1 MTQHRETESLNALL
15 RSLAQSL
22 QRLTQQETDLTE
34 LDRALELSRE
44 LHERMA
50 ILRYRVID
58 EWEEEPGNQGTREP
72 ENQGSREAGNEGR
85 EEPDHQGTRQPGNE
99 GREEPGNEGTA
110 RGFDRPFLFSFGAAS
125 PTSKIASEAKSEDD
139 DASTAVAE
147 KPAVLQEDAVAEEQP
162 LSTVDATPSNDDVMS
177 LAERLQLAPLK
188 RLTDAMG
195 INDRVRFASDLFESD
210 MSAFLAGCKQI
221 EDCQTASEA
230 ILLAKSLAEEGID
243 WSVEKGSPH
252 DFLMLV
258 TRLFLAD
265 SGR

>member
-34 LDRALELSRE
+34 IDRALELSRE

-72 ENQGSREAGNEGR
+72 ENQA
-85 EEPDHQGTRQPGNE
+85 TRQPGNE
-99 GREEPGNEGTA
+99 GREEPGNEGSA

-147 KPAVLQEDAVAEEQP
+147 KPAVLHEDAVAEEQP

>member
-34 LDRALELSRE
+34 IDRALELSRE

-58 EWEEEPGNQGTREP
+58 EWEEEPENQGSREPRNQGTREP
-72 ENQGSREAGNEGR
+72 ENQGTKEAENKGA
-85 EEPDHQGTRQPGNE
+85 
-99 GREEPGNEGTA
+99 A
-110 RGFDRPFLFSFGAAS
+110 RGFDRPFLFSFGTAS
-125 PTSKIASEAKSEDD
+125 QTSKIASEPKSEDD

-177 LAERLQLAPLK
+177 LAEQLQLAPLK

>member
-58 EWEEEPGNQGTREP
+58 EWEGELGNEGTREP
-72 ENQGSREAGNEGR
+72 ENQA
-85 EEPDHQGTRQPGNE
+85 TRQPGNE
-99 GREEPGNEGTA
+99 GREEPGNEGSA

-147 KPAVLQEDAVAEEQP
+147 KPAVLHEDAVAEEQP

>member
-58 EWEEEPGNQGTREP
+58 EWEEEPENQGTK
-72 ENQGSREAGNEGR
+72 EAGK
-85 EEPDHQGTRQPGNE
+85 Q
-99 GREEPGNEGTA
+99 GREEPGNEGAA

-125 PTSKIASEAKSEDD
+125 PTSKIASDPKSEDD

-147 KPAVLQEDAVAEEQP
+147 KPAVLHEDAAAEEQP
-162 LSTVDATPSNDDVMS
+162 RTAIDATPPNDDVMS

>member
-58 EWEEEPGNQGTREP
+58 EWEEEPGN
-72 ENQGSREAGNEGR
+72 
-85 EEPDHQGTRQPGNE
+85 E
-99 GREEPGNEGTA
+99 GREEPGNEGAA

>member
-1 MTQHRETESLNALL
+1 
-15 RSLAQSL
+15 
-22 QRLTQQETDLTE
+22 
-34 LDRALELSRE
+34 
-44 LHERMA
+44 MA

-58 EWEEEPGNQGTREP
+58 EWEEEPENQGSREPRNQGTREP
-72 ENQGSREAGNEGR
+72 ENQGTKEAENKGA
-85 EEPDHQGTRQPGNE
+85 
-99 GREEPGNEGTA
+99 A
-110 RGFDRPFLFSFGAAS
+110 RGFDRPFLFSFGTAS
-125 PTSKIASEAKSEDD
+125 QTSKIASEPKSEDD

-162 LSTVDATPSNDDVMS
+162 LSTVDATPANDDVMS
-177 LAERLQLAPLK
+177 LAEQLQLAPLK